1 MCMSHLMLSECRV
14 ISNTC
19 SIREKTFQNSIV
31 RLSKKTRDSK
41 KMSFD
46 NSIQFNSI
54 QFNSSELE
62 NVFSTQQD
70 YGVNISIETFQR
82 YKK

>member
-1 MCMSHLMLSECRV
+1 MSHLMLSECRV

-46 NSIQFNSI
+46 NSIQFNS
-54 QFNSSELE
+54 SELE